1 MKSPNRGINLTHHC
15 VVRFL
20 ERSRPALDV
29 LRAREELE
37 ILVGVGDVTDQPPNW
52 FAAGTASDSDAYLIV
67 GEDLV
72 IPLARPSKDD
82 APWWR
87 PPASC
92 GACHLRR
99 PAPGGTLARRAAARS
114 VRAAAAAAD
123 RARPRRPSSSRGRS
137 TPFAPGT

>member
-1 MKSPNRGINLTHHC
+1 MKGPNRGINLTHHC

-37 ILVGVGDVTDQPPNW
+37 ILVGVGDVTNQPPNW

-72 IPLARPSKDD
+72 IPLARPTKDD
-82 APWWR
+82 APMVATTCIVRGMPSDATRARWNAR
-87 PPASC
+87 KA
-92 GACHLRR
+92 R
-99 PAPGGTLARRAAARS
+99 RRAA
-114 VRAAAAAAD
+114 
-123 RARPRRPSSSRGRS
+123 RARRRRS
-137 TPFAPGT
+137 